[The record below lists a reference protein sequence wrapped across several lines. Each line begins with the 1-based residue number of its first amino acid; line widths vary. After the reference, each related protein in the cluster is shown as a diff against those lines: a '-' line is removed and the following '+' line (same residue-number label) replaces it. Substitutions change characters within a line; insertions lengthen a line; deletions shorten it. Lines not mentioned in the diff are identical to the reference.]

1 MRSLPRP
8 TGNVFLGDVVAFR
21 PPPGMDGSLLVR
33 RIAAV
38 EGEEMVSDDPEDT
51 AFTLP
56 SGAPS
61 LTRSCVQP
69 RQWTPG
75 HAELPHRVSAE
86 CHACC

>member
-8 TGNVFLGDVVAFR
+8 SGNVFLGDVVAFR
-21 PPPGMDGSLLVR
+21 PPPGIEGSLLVR

-56 SGAPS
+56 SGMATS
-61 LTRSCVQP
+61 MAFFRSECMSIC
-69 RQWTPG
+69 
-75 HAELPHRVSAE
+75 SAIFVM
-86 CHACC
+86 C